1 MNATCVNML
10 KICNVNPMMS
20 MHAYICVEYFASICR
35 IYNLIPQTYIKPCF
49 YIFLPQR
56 NPSPGD
62 QMFVQFS
69 VIHICMYLVKCYLIF
84 KRIY

>member
-35 IYNLIPQTYIKPCF
+35 IYNLILQTYIKPCF
-49 YIFLPQR
+49 YIII
-56 NPSPGD
+56 SPPKKS
-62 QMFVQFS
+62 FS
-69 VIHICMYLVKCYLIF
+69 RRSNVCSILCYSHMHVPCEMLFDI
-84 KRIY
+84 